1 MRAPHN
7 FPAVA
12 PNRHTSITPSG
23 HGTCMPQ
30 STRKSTF
37 PHFVSPALN
46 PPPPV
51 CPQLSVLQGEN
62 DKLHQL
68 ISELVK
74 GNARAQ
80 SPGFTVINAGGD
92 GRKGWSVLIIPV
104 AVAGGV
110 LYVYL
115 RFRGWRVTDFM

>member
-1 MRAPHN
+1 MEDTRKRSNLHCTGTHIPH
-7 FPAVA
+7 AIH
-12 PNRHTSITPSG
+12 RQKHTSPHCASPSSL
-23 HGTCMPQ
+23 P
-30 STRKSTF
+30 
-37 PHFVSPALN
+37 LI
-46 PPPPV
+46 

-80 SPGFTVINAGGD
+80 PPGFTVIHAGGE
-92 GRKGWSVLIIPV
+92 GRKGWSVLIVPV